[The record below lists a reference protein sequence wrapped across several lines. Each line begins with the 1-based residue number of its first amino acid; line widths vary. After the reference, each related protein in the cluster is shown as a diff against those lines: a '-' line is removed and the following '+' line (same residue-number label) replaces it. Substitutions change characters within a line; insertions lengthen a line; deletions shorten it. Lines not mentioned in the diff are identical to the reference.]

1 MEDVMKAFDEMEKE
15 YWGQRNSQARPYLEF
30 LKAHTDMLR
39 CAADA
44 ALYQGREELRD
55 DIRDRFYAA
64 FTASDG
70 WKTDTDEMLEQAVPS
85 ILPLSCQNPEE
96 CIKTTYGK
104 ILSDVLSE
112 MRIRVTASAVRATLS
127 GQVEDLPLDDYERIL
142 DDLNQEAWKILAG
155 TSAKAVHVLAD
166 SNEALAF
173 VGYDGLG
180 FGSLMAKA
188 EDANSIEYAWQ

>member
-64 FTASDG
+64 FKASDG
-70 WKTDTDEMLEQAVPS
+70 WKTYKAETLEQTIPS
-85 ILPLSCQNPEE
+85 ILSLSCQNPEE

-104 ILSDVLSE
+104 ILSDVLRE
-112 MRIRVTASAVRATLS
+112 MRIQVTDSAVRAMLS
-127 GQVEDLPLDDYERIL
+127 GHVDDMPLDEYERIL
-142 DDLNQEAWKILAG
+142 DDLNQGAWNILTG
-155 TSAKAVHVLAD
+155 TSAKAVSVLTD
-166 SNEALAF
+166 SNEALKF
-173 VGYDGLG
+173 VGYDMVGLG
-180 FGSLMAKA
+180 SLIR
-188 EDANSIEYAWQ
+188 SV